1 MKIYSTREEYLVA
14 GVEEMRPIFAAYASP
29 IASKI
34 RVTCGFPSSAKRSGA
49 VGECWADTASADKAM
64 EILISPTVADP
75 YRVMDIL
82 VHELCHTV
90 SGAMNHGKAFQKAAD
105 AMHLVPA
112 AGKAGYKA
120 TTGGAAFR
128 AAFGAIIDGLGDYP
142 HAQLSMATRKTQATR
157 MLKAI
162 CPSCGYTVRL
172 TNKWAAMGLPSC
184 PVDGDTFNLG
194 A

>member
-1 MKIYSTREEYLVA
+1 VKVYNTREEWLVA
-14 GVEEMRPIFAAYASP
+14 AIEEFRPLFGAYASP
-29 IASKI
+29 IAAKV

-49 VGECWADTASADKAM
+49 VGECWADTASADKSM
-64 EILISPTVADP
+64 EILISPTIADP
-75 YRVMDIL
+75 MRVADIL

-90 SGAMNHGKAFQKAAD
+90 SGAMNHGVNFQKAAD
-105 AMHLVPA
+105 AMHLIPA
-112 AGKAGYKA
+112 AGKKAYKA
-120 TTGGAAFR
+120 TTGGDAFK
-128 AAFGAIIDGLGDYP
+128 AAFGAIIGGLGDYP
-142 HAQLSMATRKTQATR
+142 HAQLSMSTRKTQATR

-172 TNKWAAMGLPSC
+172 TQKWAAQGLPSC